1 MSRLARLARLASR
14 ISVRMLAFNVLLVFL
29 PAAGV
34 LYLDVYEKQLL
45 RAQERSMVQQGRVL
59 AAALSER
66 EAFGASDAED
76 ILIEMAQ
83 RITARIRVLD
93 SEGRLLADSSLLGPR
108 REPGDEQ
115 GDAAPGARSHW
126 LYRLGAGL
134 FNLPNRLLRGSASKA
149 IGREFYTPDAP
160 FRGVEVEAAMAGRY
174 GAATRVSPGQRSVT
188 LYSAIP
194 VRGAEGALGVVL
206 VSQSTLRLLQDLYEV
221 RLAVFQVF
229 LASLAVAAVLSLL
242 VSTTI
247 ARPLRRLQRE
257 ASAVL
262 DRRGRLIGRFRGS
275 NRRDEIGDLARA
287 LEDLSRRLEQRIG
300 FIESFAAD
308 LTHTFK
314 NPLASIRSATQLLSE
329 CEDPVQRERFL
340 HMVERAVARLEG
352 LLSTAREISLIDSQ
366 LGEEQRVE
374 IPLAALLSEL
384 VEGFRLR
391 ATPRLIYQLAVPD
404 QEIYVSASPERL
416 AQVFENV
423 LDNARSFSPEGG
435 TVWVRLERQAGKA
448 VVTIRDEGPGVPE
461 EHLQGIF
468 ARFFSLR
475 GSEAQTPDGAA
486 TGSSEM
492 EHAGLGL
499 AIARAVVEG
508 YGGAIS
514 VRNANP
520 GGAVFEVRLDALR

>member
-1 MSRLARLARLASR
+1 MSRMARLATLASR

-59 AAALSER
+59 AAALAER
-66 EAFGASDAED
+66 EAFGAADAED

-93 SEGRLLADSSLLGPR
+93 GEGRLLADSSLLGPR
-108 REPGDEQ
+108 REPGEEP
-115 GDAAPGARSHW
+115 GDVSRGARAHW
-126 LYRLGAGL
+126 LYRLGAAL
-134 FNLPNRLLRGSASKA
+134 YSLPSRLLRGSASSTV
-149 IGREFYTPDAP
+149 GREFYSPDAP
-160 FRGVEVEAAMAGRY
+160 FRGVELEAALAGRY
-174 GAATRVSPGQRSVT
+174 GAATRLSPGQRSVT

-194 VRGAEGALGVVL
+194 VRSIQGVSGVVL

-247 ARPLRRLQRE
+247 ARPLRRLQHE

-275 NRRDEIGDLARA
+275 SRRDEIGDLARA
-287 LEDLSRRLEQRIG
+287 LEELSRRLEQRIG

-314 NPLASIRSATQLLSE
+314 NPLAAIRSATQMLSE
-329 CEDPVQRERFL
+329 SEDPLQRERFL
-340 HMVERAVARLEG
+340 HMVERSVARLEG

-366 LGEEQRVE
+366 MGEEQRVAV
-374 IPLAALLSEL
+374 PLAALLSEL
-384 VEGFRLR
+384 VDGFRLR
-391 ATPRLIYQLAVPD
+391 ATPRLVYRFEAPD
-404 QEIYVSASPERL
+404 PEIRVSASPERL
-416 AQVFENV
+416 VQVFENL
-423 LDNARSFSPEGG
+423 LDNARSFSPEGS
-435 TVWVRLERQAGKA
+435 TVWLRLERQADQA
-448 VVTIRDEGPGVPE
+448 VVTVRDEGPGVPE

-475 GSEAQTPDGAA
+475 GAEARKARGEGTL
-486 TGSSEM
+486 SSDM
-492 EHAGLGL
+492 EHTGLGL

-508 YGGAIS
+508 YSGAIS
-514 VRNANP
+514 VRNATP
-520 GGAVFEVRLDALR
+520 RGAIFEVRLDALR